1 MKEIGE
7 EEGRKTWGE
16 SHQDKAGGGV
26 GWERRPGWVSE
37 SKV

>member
-16 SHQDKAGGGV
+16 SHQDKAGRGRVV
-26 GWERRPGWVSE
+26 GKAARLGL
-37 SKV
+37 